1 MDRVQRQSEIAEA
14 AANEN
19 KDQNEVKLR
28 ENFMVQKMWSQYYK
42 MKMNKEMNRSSV
54 IEGAFQRIRSQTAIT
69 DVQEIVTKYLTR
81 E

>member
-28 ENFMVQKMWSQYYK
+28 ENFMIQKMWSQYYK
-42 MKMNKEMNRSSV
+42 TKMSKEMKKSAV
-54 IEGAFQRIRSQTAIT
+54 IEDAFQRIRSQTAIT
-69 DVQEIVTKYLTR
+69 DV
-81 E
+81 